1 MKIKAFFATLLA
13 TVALS
18 IANVGFI
25 AAQNGA
31 PARSGRSAAVILQCR
46 NYGGQQDVAKNPDII
61 NTTTATIPS
70 GKNFEFDLNLKLS
83 IDEVGNECNHNGE
96 IR

>member
-25 AAQNGA
+25 AAQNGM
-31 PARSGRSAAVILQCR
+31 PATIDLGPQRLSCSAATMAASRMSPRTRTSSTRPQ
-46 NYGGQQDVAKNPDII
+46 K
-61 NTTTATIPS
+61 TIPS
-70 GKNFEFDLNLKLS
+70 GKDSVLE
-83 IDEVGNECNHNGE
+83 ID
-96 IR
+96 